1 MLSSATICSCCF
13 VCVQH
18 PLGAFAA
25 SPPMSCGSMAFGP
38 EQNIVELLQCTT
50 CRLLCDMIRRN
61 YMVDGP
67 YVFAR
72 IRDLKQCCHPIC
84 AWHPMGQCHVTLSGS
99 MLHCAPLR
107 VNSLPESR
115 HALLHRVHVT
125 LCLFMLLGFWFG
137 LFLVTWCACY
147 TICAQS
153 LWFTLSAKSMLH
165 CVCISCHAALCAI
178 IVFYIIY
185 QVHAAFCL
193 YFVSRCSVRNHCI
206 LHYLPSPC
214 CIMFVFR
221 VTLLCASFR

>member
-1 MLSSATICSCCF
+1 
-13 VCVQH
+13 
-18 PLGAFAA
+18 
-25 SPPMSCGSMAFGP
+25 MSCGSMAFGP

-125 LCLFMLLGFWFG
+125 LCLFMLFGFWFG

-147 TICAQS
+147 TICAQ
-153 LWFTLSAKSMLH
+153 
-165 CVCISCHAALCAI
+165 I
-178 IVFYIIY
+178 IVVYIVC
-185 QVHAAFCL
+185 QVHVALCL
-193 YFVSRCSVRNHCI
+193 YFMSRCSVRNHCV

-221 VTLLCASFR
+221 VTVLCASFR